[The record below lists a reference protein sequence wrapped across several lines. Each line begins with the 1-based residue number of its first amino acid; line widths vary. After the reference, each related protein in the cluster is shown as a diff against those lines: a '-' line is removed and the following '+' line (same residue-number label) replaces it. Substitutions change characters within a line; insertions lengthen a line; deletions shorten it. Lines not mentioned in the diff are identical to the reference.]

1 MRIPIIKVKDGG
13 YEHIVGT
20 NSHDVLYIDE
30 RSGGIQYLNMQCHEG
45 TKKFG
50 AEQTMQFVGKP
61 MEEYDVLGP
70 EIKFVTVEE
79 LIEIAVKYMKESTEN
94 KRRLHEMAKVYLE
107 DKEKCQKQLEN
118 DNVWD
123 SSGALPF

>member
-1 MRIPIIKVKDGG
+1 MRILIINVKDGG
-13 YEHIVGT
+13 YEHIAGT

-30 RSGGIQYLNMQCHEG
+30 RTGGIQYLNMQCCEG

-50 AEQTMQFVGKP
+50 AEQTMQFVGEP
-61 MEEYDVLGP
+61 MEECDVLGP

-107 DKEKCQKQLEN
+107 EKEKCQKQLEN

>member
-1 MRIPIIKVKDGG
+1 MRIPIIRVKDGD

-30 RSGGIQYLNMQCHEG
+30 RSGGIQYLNMQCCER

-50 AEQTMQFVGKP
+50 AGQAMQFVGEP

-70 EIKFVTVEE
+70 EIRFVTVEE
-79 LIEIAVKYMKESTEN
+79 LIGIAVEHMKESTEN
-94 KRRLHEMAKVYLE
+94 KIRLHEMAKVYLE
-107 DKEKCQKQLEN
+107 EKVKCQKRLEN
-118 DNVWD
+118 DDVRD